1 MPKRIP
7 KKTQSFTWLVLSILT
22 TVLFVFFLPLLAGKS
37 FIWFDFIN
45 QHIPRNLYIAQHLS
59 QWKLPQWDSTAYG
72 GCPFL
77 ADPENAVF
85 YPFNLLL
92 ILASK
97 SLFALQRLVFIE
109 TLFAAIFTFFCIK
122 ELNAK
127 NTPALFGSLAFVLST
142 PFVCRFMNYGHF
154 TVIVFIPAVIFFLL
168 KWGRLRKFNYSIWA
182 GIMLGLAFLGGNPQY
197 MYFMCMVVFIHFLCE
212 TAFEIKNKA
221 SGKTLLNLL
230 LGYVVIAVISLGI
243 AAINI
248 IPIAEFF
255 SISQRGTGN
264 MAAGTGTPIKNF
276 ITLFVPYFFG
286 KVAGGPAPFWGK
298 EGFWNYWEYSQY
310 VGILPF
316 LLAVISPFIVKKRRA
331 VFFGILIFFA
341 WIYAYGENNP
351 LPALI
356 PFGKSMR
363 IPGKF
368 FIFAAF
374 SFSILSALTLDR
386 ILNSEK
392 TIDFLKKTFLGFAI
406 LGFAVLIYGF
416 IFKAQTVPRIPEET
430 IQEIQS
436 SGIKI
441 AGLLIILSS
450 ALVLTLNKWKNKLP
464 PFLIAAP
471 FILLL
476 IGDDFYFNQN
486 FNSSKQ
492 NPEKIYQNIFQI
504 SKLKQEQ
511 DKQLFRIDGRPF
523 TSGNL
528 KALYYGLN
536 SLDGFA
542 ALAPQNMQIFR
553 SLRGKNEKLFN
564 FLYGVKYKF
573 SIVPPGRLSLQRIP
587 RFSPKAY
594 VVRKLKFVPESDA
607 VNYLT
612 SKNFNPKSEA
622 IITEGKSENFSSG
635 KGKDT
640 VEIAE
645 YKPEKIVINTTL
657 GSPGVLVMSENALPG
672 WSVYVDG
679 NRQKMLTVNI
689 CFRSVKLDKGT
700 HEVVWK
706 YLTPGL
712 KPGAVI
718 SGITILLA
726 AFFLSRRIKPHKNI
740 LKI

>member
-1 MPKRIP
+1 MQ
-7 KKTQSFTWLVLSILT
+7 KKNQKDSLSLNWIFLSALT
-22 TVLFVFFLPLLAGKS
+22 FVIVIFFWPLLSGES

-45 QHIPRNLYIAQHLS
+45 QHIPRNLYIAQHLA
-59 QWKLPQWDSTAYG
+59 QWRLPQWDLTAYG

-92 ILASK
+92 ILAPKSLLALQK
-97 SLFALQRLVFIE
+97 IVFIESLFA
-109 TLFAAIFTFFCIK
+109 ASFTFFCIK
-122 ELNAK
+122 ELNGK
-127 NTPALFGSLAFVLST
+127 NPSALFGALAFVLST

-168 KWGRLRKFNYSIWA
+168 KWAKSRKFNYSIWA

-212 TAFEIKNKA
+212 FTFEIKNKP

-230 LGYVVIAVISLGI
+230 MGYVVIAVVSLGI
-243 AAINI
+243 AAINL

-264 MAAGTGTPIKNF
+264 MTAGTGTPIKNF
-276 ITLFVPYFFG
+276 ITLIVPYFFG

-316 LLAVISPFIVKKRRA
+316 LLAVISPFIVKEKRA
-331 VFFGILIFFA
+331 VFFGVLILFA

-374 SFSILSALTLDR
+374 SFSILSALTLDS

-392 TIDFLKKTFLGFAI
+392 AEKILKKLFLGFAI
-406 LGFAVLIYGF
+406 LGLAVLTYGF
-416 IFKAQTVPRIPEET
+416 IFKAETYPRIPAEMIKQ
-430 IQEIQS
+430 IQGG
-436 SGIKI
+436 GIKI

-450 ALVLTLNKWKNKLP
+450 VLILTLNKWKNKLP
-464 PFLIAAP
+464 ALLIAAP

-476 IGDDFYFNQN
+476 IVDDFYFNQN

-492 NPEKIYQNIFQI
+492 NPEEIYQNIYQI

-511 DKQLFRIDGRPF
+511 DEQLFRIDGRPF

-542 ALAPQNMQIFR
+542 ALSPQNMQTFR

-564 FLYGVKYKF
+564 FLYGIKYKF
-573 SIVPPGRLSLQRIP
+573 AIIPPGRLSLQRIP
-587 RFSPKAY
+587 RFVPKAY
-594 VVRKLKFVPESDA
+594 IVRKLKFVPESEA
-607 VNYLT
+607 INYLA

-622 IITEGKSENFSSG
+622 IITKGKSESFSSG

-645 YKPEKIVINTTL
+645 YKPERIVINTTL
-657 GSPGVLVMSENALPG
+657 NSPGVLVMSENALPG

-679 NRQKMLTVNI
+679 NQQKMLTVNI
-689 CFRSVKLDKGT
+689 CFRAVKLDKGT

-706 YLTPGL
+706 YTTPGL
-712 KPGAVI
+712 KLGTVI

-726 AFFLSRRIKPHKNI
+726 VFFLIRKIKPHKNI
-740 LKI
+740 